1 MSLAEIRKKID
12 CLDIKILDKLNERL
26 LLALQTK
33 AFKSEISDCGRE
45 IQVLE
50 RVREYARKLQLIDS
64 DFAEKVFTELISE
77 GRRLQDEEER

>member
-12 CLDIKILDKLNERL
+12 CLDIEILEKLDERL
-26 LLALQTK
+26 ALALKTK
-33 AFKSEISDCGRE
+33 TFKPEISDRGRE
-45 IQVLE
+45 SRVLE

-64 DFAEKVFTELISE
+64 DFAERVFTELIRE